1 MPKNTKISEYEREK
15 IRKVAWSWHELRGSK
30 PTKVELAG
38 ELLRRPTWWTID
50 EGGDGYPPR
59 SVEACK
65 RILAEMKFPVRAMT
79 KELKDWKEEME
90 KIIGHLNEELD
101 RLEID
106 LNKARNEY
114 DFVAQQRDS
123 MNSSM
128 NNLSVYLWRMEN
140 N

>member
-1 MPKNTKISEYEREK
+1 
-15 IRKVAWSWHELRGSK
+15 
-30 PTKVELAG
+30 
-38 ELLRRPTWWTID
+38 
-50 EGGDGYPPR
+50 
-59 SVEACK
+59 
-65 RILAEMKFPVRAMT
+65 MT
-79 KELKDWKEEME
+79 KELNDWKEEME

-123 MNSSM
+123 MNSSL
-128 NNLSVYLWRMEN
+128 NNLSVYLWRLEN

>member
-1 MPKNTKISEYEREK
+1 
-15 IRKVAWSWHELRGSK
+15 
-30 PTKVELAG
+30 
-38 ELLRRPTWWTID
+38 
-50 EGGDGYPPR
+50 
-59 SVEACK
+59 
-65 RILAEMKFPVRAMT
+65 MT
-79 KELKDWKEEME
+79 KELNNWKEEME
-90 KIIGHLNEELD
+90 KIIEHLNEELD

-123 MNSSM
+123 MNSSL

>member
-1 MPKNTKISEYEREK
+1 
-15 IRKVAWSWHELRGSK
+15 
-30 PTKVELAG
+30 
-38 ELLRRPTWWTID
+38 
-50 EGGDGYPPR
+50 
-59 SVEACK
+59 
-65 RILAEMKFPVRAMT
+65 MT

-90 KIIGHLNEELD
+90 KIIEHLNEELD

-123 MNSSM
+123 MNSSL

>member
-1 MPKNTKISEYEREK
+1 
-15 IRKVAWSWHELRGSK
+15 
-30 PTKVELAG
+30 
-38 ELLRRPTWWTID
+38 
-50 EGGDGYPPR
+50 
-59 SVEACK
+59 
-65 RILAEMKFPVRAMT
+65 MT

>member
-1 MPKNTKISEYEREK
+1 
-15 IRKVAWSWHELRGSK
+15 
-30 PTKVELAG
+30 
-38 ELLRRPTWWTID
+38 
-50 EGGDGYPPR
+50 
-59 SVEACK
+59 
-65 RILAEMKFPVRAMT
+65 MT
-79 KELKDWKEEME
+79 KELRDWKEEME
-90 KIIGHLNEELD
+90 KIIEHLNEELD

-123 MNSSM
+123 MNSSL

>member
-1 MPKNTKISEYEREK
+1 
-15 IRKVAWSWHELRGSK
+15 
-30 PTKVELAG
+30 
-38 ELLRRPTWWTID
+38 
-50 EGGDGYPPR
+50 
-59 SVEACK
+59 
-65 RILAEMKFPVRAMT
+65 MT
-79 KELKDWKEEME
+79 KELNDWKEEME

-128 NNLSVYLWRMEN
+128 NNLSVYLWRLEN

>member
-1 MPKNTKISEYEREK
+1 
-15 IRKVAWSWHELRGSK
+15 
-30 PTKVELAG
+30 
-38 ELLRRPTWWTID
+38 
-50 EGGDGYPPR
+50 
-59 SVEACK
+59 
-65 RILAEMKFPVRAMT
+65 MT
-79 KELKDWKEEME
+79 KELNDWKEEME

-101 RLEID
+101 KLEID

>member
-1 MPKNTKISEYEREK
+1 
-15 IRKVAWSWHELRGSK
+15 
-30 PTKVELAG
+30 
-38 ELLRRPTWWTID
+38 
-50 EGGDGYPPR
+50 
-59 SVEACK
+59 
-65 RILAEMKFPVRAMT
+65 MT
-79 KELKDWKEEME
+79 KELNNWKEEME

>member
-1 MPKNTKISEYEREK
+1 
-15 IRKVAWSWHELRGSK
+15 
-30 PTKVELAG
+30 
-38 ELLRRPTWWTID
+38 
-50 EGGDGYPPR
+50 
-59 SVEACK
+59 
-65 RILAEMKFPVRAMT
+65 MT

-90 KIIGHLNEELD
+90 KIIEHLNEEVD

-123 MNSSM
+123 MSYSL

>member
-1 MPKNTKISEYEREK
+1 
-15 IRKVAWSWHELRGSK
+15 
-30 PTKVELAG
+30 
-38 ELLRRPTWWTID
+38 
-50 EGGDGYPPR
+50 
-59 SVEACK
+59 
-65 RILAEMKFPVRAMT
+65 MT
-79 KELKDWKEEME
+79 KELNNWKEEME
-90 KIIGHLNEELD
+90 KIIEHLNEELD

>member
-1 MPKNTKISEYEREK
+1 
-15 IRKVAWSWHELRGSK
+15 
-30 PTKVELAG
+30 
-38 ELLRRPTWWTID
+38 
-50 EGGDGYPPR
+50 
-59 SVEACK
+59 
-65 RILAEMKFPVRAMT
+65 MT
-79 KELKDWKEEME
+79 KELNDWKEEME
-90 KIIGHLNEELD
+90 KIIEHLNEEVD

-114 DFVAQQRDS
+114 DFVAQQRDA

>member
-1 MPKNTKISEYEREK
+1 
-15 IRKVAWSWHELRGSK
+15 
-30 PTKVELAG
+30 
-38 ELLRRPTWWTID
+38 
-50 EGGDGYPPR
+50 
-59 SVEACK
+59 
-65 RILAEMKFPVRAMT
+65 MT
-79 KELKDWKEEME
+79 KELNDWKEEME

-101 RLEID
+101 KLESD

>member
-1 MPKNTKISEYEREK
+1 
-15 IRKVAWSWHELRGSK
+15 
-30 PTKVELAG
+30 
-38 ELLRRPTWWTID
+38 
-50 EGGDGYPPR
+50 
-59 SVEACK
+59 
-65 RILAEMKFPVRAMT
+65 MT
-79 KELKDWKEEME
+79 KELNDWKEEME